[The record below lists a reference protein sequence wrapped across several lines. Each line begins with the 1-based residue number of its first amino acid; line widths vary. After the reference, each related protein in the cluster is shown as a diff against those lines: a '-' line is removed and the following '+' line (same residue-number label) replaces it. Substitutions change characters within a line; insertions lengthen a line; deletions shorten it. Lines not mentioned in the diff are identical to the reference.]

1 MRDLVQSSETR
12 RLHAEHIPLIRV
24 VNVDRCF
31 SGLDNRRLYGVHC
44 AGIIS
49 IPVNILPPVRGG
61 QGRIRIIK
69 LKFQGRSIYFQG
81 LDINEDDEN

>member
-1 MRDLVQSSETR
+1 MRDLVRSLETR
-12 RLHAEHIPLIRV
+12 RPHAEHVPLTRV

-31 SGLDNRRLYGVHC
+31 SSLDNRLLCDGHC
-44 AGIIS
+44 GGIIS
-49 IPVNILPPVRGG
+49 IPANILPPVRGV

-69 LKFQGRSIYFQG
+69 LRFQERSIYFQG